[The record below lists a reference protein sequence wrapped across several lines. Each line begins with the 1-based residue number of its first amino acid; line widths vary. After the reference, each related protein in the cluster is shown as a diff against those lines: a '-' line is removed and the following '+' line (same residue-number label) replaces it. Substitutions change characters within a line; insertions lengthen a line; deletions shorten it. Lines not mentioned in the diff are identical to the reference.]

1 MQVILKQD
9 VKGLGFKHDVVKVRN
24 GYGLNFLIPQGL
36 AVVASRPALNDRA
49 EAVRQAEFR
58 QEGLRQAANELSEKL
73 GQLTVTLAVR
83 TGENRRIFGAVTTL
97 MVAEALTALGHEVD
111 RRKMSIRGE
120 IRELGTYQVEAEL
133 YRDIKAV
140 FNLEV
145 TALA

>member
-1 MQVILKQD
+1 
-9 VKGLGFKHDVVKVRN
+9 
-24 GYGLNFLIPQGL
+24 
-36 AVVASRPALNDRA
+36 
-49 EAVRQAEFR
+49 
-58 QEGLRQAANELSEKL
+58 LRQAANDLSEKL

>member
-1 MQVILKQD
+1 
-9 VKGLGFKHDVVKVRN
+9 VVKVRN

-58 QEGLRQAANELSEKL
+58 QEGLRQAANDLSEKL

>member
-1 MQVILKQD
+1 
-9 VKGLGFKHDVVKVRN
+9 
-24 GYGLNFLIPQGL
+24 
-36 AVVASRPALNDRA
+36 
-49 EAVRQAEFR
+49 
-58 QEGLRQAANELSEKL
+58 LRQAANDLADKL
-73 GQLTVTLAVR
+73 GQLTVTLSVR

-97 MVAEALTALGHEVD
+97 MVAEALTALGYEVD

-120 IRELGTYQVEAEL
+120 IRELGTYQVETEL

>member
-1 MQVILKQD
+1 
-9 VKGLGFKHDVVKVRN
+9 VVKVRN

>member
-1 MQVILKQD
+1 
-9 VKGLGFKHDVVKVRN
+9 VVKVRN

-58 QEGLRQAANELSEKL
+58 QEGLRQAANDLSEKL

-97 MVAEALTALGHEVD
+97 MVAEALAALGHEVD

>member
-1 MQVILKQD
+1 LFNPPLGIQPHFDMQVILKQD

-58 QEGLRQAANELSEKL
+58 QEGLRQAANDLSEKL
-73 GQLTVTLAVR
+73 G
-83 TGENRRIFGAVTTL
+83 RRIFGAVTTL

>member
-9 VKGLGFKHDVVKVRN
+9 VKGLGFKQDVVKVRN

-58 QEGLRQAANELSEKL
+58 QEGLRQAANDLAEKL

>member
-1 MQVILKQD
+1 M
-9 VKGLGFKHDVVKVRN
+9 VKVRN

-58 QEGLRQAANELSEKL
+58 QEGLRQAANDLAEKL

-83 TGENRRIFGAVTTL
+83 TGENRRIFGTVTSL
-97 MVAEALTALGHEVD
+97 MVAEALMALGYEVD

-145 TALA
+145 TELA

>member
-9 VKGLGFKHDVVKVRN
+9 VKGLGFKHDLVKVRN

-36 AVVASRPALNDRA
+36 AIVASRAAMNDRA

-58 QEGLRQAANELSEKL
+58 QEGLRQAASDLSGRLAELT
-73 GQLTVTLAVR
+73 LTLQVR
-83 TGENRRIFGAVTTL
+83 VGENRRIFGTITTL
-97 MVAEALTALGHEVD
+97 MVAEALQAKGYEID
-111 RRKMSIRGE
+111 RRKMSILGE

-133 YRDIKAV
+133 FRDIKAV

-145 TALA
+145 VGE

>member
-36 AVVASRPALNDRA
+36 AVVAGRAALNDRA
-49 EAVRQAEFR
+49 EAVRQAEYR
-58 QEGLRQAANELSEKL
+58 QEGLRNAANELAEKL
-73 GQLTVTLAVR
+73 GQLTVKLAVR
-83 TGENRRIFGAVTTL
+83 TGENRRIFGTVTTL
-97 MVAEALTALGHEVD
+97 MVAESLTAMGYDVD

-140 FNLEV
+140 FQLEV
-145 TALA
+145 TEQA